1 MSGNVWE
8 FRHSVECAAPREFVW
23 DYWTNPAN
31 WDDPPARFE
40 FDGPFAA
47 GTRLT
52 TIQPGEKLE
61 SVIRDVEQGN
71 LALIEMDVAG
81 ASVRFRWTFESLALE
96 RTKITQTLSLL
107 GAVAPGMVEQAKGL
121 EQSVP
126 EGMKKLALSIE
137 LSWRL
142 RLGSARTTA

>member
-1 MSGNVWE
+1 
-8 FRHSVECAAPREFVW
+8 
-23 DYWTNPAN
+23 
-31 WDDPPARFE
+31 
-40 FDGPFAA
+40 
-47 GTRLT
+47 
-52 TIQPGEKLE
+52 LE